1 MYSLLDY
8 YCFSYL
14 CCHLD
19 GLAKNLLMV
28 TYDGVIWGASL
39 YDMDSTYGAQF
50 DGSFNISSNFQCP
63 EQYQETNSL
72 LWQRIEKCFRYELHD
87 RYFELRRNA
96 LSLSNIIN
104 HVERIFDMIPD
115 RVFNDEH
122 SKWTNLP
129 SVPANTMTRF
139 RNYMRDRV
147 RYVDAEFTQLT
158 ADRSVVAIS
167 LDSKE
172 KTLSL
177 STGSTSDTII
187 PVDLHSDSPL
197 YGLDKTTGEIVNGD
211 SYVTNTMNLDAGW
224 YSFENN
230 DDYLFVCVLNDDETM
245 IEKKYG
251 DDSGI
256 CFVRLEQ
263 SQNIRCHAH
272 SNSGVC
278 NLAIKKIATMPLYK
292 NNMCINQHGLIRHS
306 PHSSDSAQGFYEI
319 KDSKTITITNAK
331 YWQLAY
337 YDRHLQFL
345 GISSEQEQP
354 GTTTVSDDAVYVAIK
369 DGGGYYDD
377 IILRDGDG
385 VVLQKA
391 TIDYA
396 SGGAQT
402 VIKATLTPD
411 YADDKNVTWS
421 TDDATGKYATISP
434 DGLSCLVDAV
444 SVGTVVVTCTSHD
457 TTNGIISDSCVVTI
471 EQ

>member
-1 MYSLLDY
+1 MLL
-8 YCFSYL
+8 
-14 CCHLD
+14 
-19 GLAKNLLMV
+19 A
-28 TYDGVIWGASL
+28 TYDGRIWGASL
-39 YDMDSTYGAQF
+39 YDMDSTFGALW
-50 DGSFNISSNFQCP
+50 DGGSFVSPTYQCP
-63 EQYQETNSL
+63 GQYQEQFSL
-72 LWQRIEKCFRYELHD
+72 LWQRIEQWFGKELYARYL
-87 RYFELRRNA
+87 ELRKGA
-96 LSLSNIIN
+96 LSLGNIVT
-104 HVERIFDMIPD
+104 HVEEIYDLIPD

-129 SVPANTMTRF
+129 SVSTNTMTRF

-147 RYVDAEFTQLT
+147 RYVDAEFAQLT

-167 LDSKE
+167 LDSNE
-172 KTLSL
+172 KTLNL

-187 PVDLHSDSPL
+187 PVDLHSDSPS
-197 YGLDKTTGEIVNGD
+197 YGLDQTTGGIVSGD

-245 IEKKYG
+245 VEKKYG
-251 DDSGI
+251 GDFGM

-272 SNSGVC
+272 SASGAC
-278 NLAIKKIATMPLYK
+278 NLVIKKISTMPLYK
-292 NNMCINQHGLIRHS
+292 NNMHINQHGLIRYS
-306 PHSSDSAQGFYEI
+306 PHSSDSVQGFYEI

-411 YADDKNVTWS
+411 YADNKNVTWS
-421 TDDATGKYATISP
+421 IDDATGKYATISP